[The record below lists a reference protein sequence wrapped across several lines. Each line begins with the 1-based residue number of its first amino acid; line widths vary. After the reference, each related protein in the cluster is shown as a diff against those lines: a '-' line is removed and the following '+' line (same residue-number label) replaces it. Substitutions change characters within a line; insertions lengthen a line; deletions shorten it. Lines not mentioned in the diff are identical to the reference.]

1 MTYQFKI
8 QIKGITKP
16 PVWRRILVPDSIT
29 FQQLHF
35 VIQEAFGWE
44 NAHLYSFSDK
54 AYGGSFYISEPD
66 EMDAFSFVPR
76 KDASKLKLRT
86 FGEKTPRKVW
96 FIGTT
101 SGMTGYIRL
110 NWRLYPMRLSCMLV
124 VWQVR
129 ELVLRK
135 IVAVCPAMNI

>member
-86 FGEKTPRKVW
+86 FLG
-96 FIGTT
+96 
-101 SGMTGYIRL
+101 
-110 NWRLYPMRLSCMLV
+110 
-124 VWQVR
+124 
-129 ELVLRK
+129 
-135 IVAVCPAMNI
+135 